1 MPVKTV
7 DELMTSLNN
16 ILGDRDD
23 DDALEFIQDMN
34 DTVSDLSS
42 HSGYYSK
49 QQYDELDAKWRKR
62 YRDRFFS
69 AAGAKDEQHSDDDG
83 QDEDDNDSATTVT
96 IRDLF
101 TKK

>member
-69 AAGAKDEQHSDDDG
+69 AGAKDEQHSDDDG